1 MNWET
6 MQVYLGLGDTKMHW
20 IVRVFLVVLIT
31 LTINFI
37 ATRILM
43 RIDRQLEKTKT
54 PWDNVL
60 IHAAQKPIGVFIWL
74 AGLSV
79 AAEISG
85 KELDPN
91 FISFIKA
98 TREVGIIAL
107 LTWFILRCI
116 SESERTLTT
125 SNKISTTVDYT
136 TASAISKLLR
146 ATVIITAV
154 LVALQTLGY
163 SISGVLAFG
172 GVGGIAVG
180 FAAKDLLANFFGGLM
195 VYLDRPFAIGDWVR
209 SPDKNIEG
217 TVEHIGW
224 RQTRIRTFD
233 KRPLYVPNSTF
244 SLISVEN
251 PSRMSHR
258 RINETIGVRYCD
270 FSLLSTVLS
279 EIKEMIAN
287 HEDLD
292 TNEIYMVNFN
302 QFGPSS
308 LDFFIYAYTKTVDWR
323 TFHDV
328 KQDVL
333 FKAMQIIESHD
344 AEVAF
349 PTHTVHMAN
358 DSRMTLLSEH
368 AKSSEQ
374 NSAKQSQKEQE
385 PTQQSANDQDS
396 K

>member
-6 MQVYLGLGDTKMHW
+6 MQIYLGLGDTQMHW
-20 IVRVFLVVLIT
+20 VVRVFFVVFGTLIA
-31 LTINFI
+31 NFVANHI
-37 ATRILM
+37 LTRI
-43 RIDRQLEKTKT
+43 DKQLERTKT

-60 IHAAQKPIGVFIWL
+60 IHAAQKPVGVFIWL
-74 AGLSV
+74 VGLSV

-85 KELDPN
+85 SEMDPGL
-91 FISFIKA
+91 SSLIKSI
-98 TREVGIIAL
+98 REIGVIVI
-107 LTWFILRCI
+107 LTWFILRCV
-116 SESERTLTT
+116 SESERTLTNSDKVAT
-125 SNKISTTVDYT
+125 KVDYT

-146 ATVIITAV
+146 ASVVITSA
-154 LVALQTLGY
+154 LVILQTLGY

-172 GVGGIAVG
+172 GIGGIAVG

-195 VYLDRPFAIGDWVR
+195 VYLDRPFAIGDWIR
-209 SPDKNIEG
+209 SPDQNIEG

-233 KRPLYVPNSTF
+233 KRPLYVPNATF
-244 SLISVEN
+244 STISVEN
-251 PSRMSHR
+251 PSRMTHR
-258 RINETIGVRYCD
+258 RINETIGVRYSD
-270 FSLLSTVLS
+270 FHLLPTILAD
-279 EIKEMIAN
+279 IKNMVAN

-292 TNEIYMVNFN
+292 TNQTYMVNFN

-323 TFHDV
+323 TYHNV

-333 FKAMQIIESHD
+333 FQAMQIIEAHG

-349 PTHTVHMAN
+349 PTHTLHMAK
-358 DSRMTLLSEH
+358 DSKMTLLP
-368 AKSSEQ
+368 EQ
-374 NSAKQSQKEQE
+374 SGSPE
-385 PTQQSANDQDS
+385 PLSTEVE

>member
-6 MQVYLGLGDTKMHW
+6 MQIYLGLGDTKMHW
-20 IVRVFLVVLIT
+20 VARVFFVVLST
-31 LTINFI
+31 LVANFI
-37 ATRILM
+37 ATRILT
-43 RIDRQLEKTKT
+43 RIDKQLEKTKT

-74 AGLSV
+74 AGV
-79 AAEISG
+79 TIAAEISG
-85 KELDPN
+85 TEIDSKFSSL
-91 FISFIKA
+91 IHSV
-98 TREVGIIAL
+98 REVGVVII

-116 SESERTLTT
+116 SESEKTLTN
-125 SNKISTTVDYT
+125 SSKITTNVDYT

-146 ATVIITAV
+146 ASVVITSA
-154 LVALQTLGY
+154 LVVLQTLGF

-172 GVGGIAVG
+172 GIGGIAVG

-195 VYLDRPFAIGDWVR
+195 VYLDRPFAIGDWIR
-209 SPDKNIEG
+209 SPDQNIEG

-224 RQTRIRTFD
+224 RQTRIRTFE

-251 PSRMSHR
+251 PSRMTHR
-258 RINETIGVRYCD
+258 RLNETIGVRYTD
-270 FSLLSTVLS
+270 FSVLPTILAD
-279 EIKEMIAN
+279 IKDMISK
-287 HEDLD
+287 HEDID
-292 TNEIYMVNFN
+292 SNQTYMVNFN

-323 TFHDV
+323 TFHNV
-328 KQDVL
+328 KEDVL
-333 FKAMQIIESHD
+333 FKAMKIIESHN

-358 DSRMTLLSEH
+358 NSNM
-368 AKSSEQ
+368 AFISEQ
-374 NSAKQSQKEQE
+374 EGPSEQAS
-385 PTQQSANDQDS
+385 TTSSN
-396 K
+396 

>member
-1 MNWET
+1 MTWET
-6 MQVYLGLGDTKMHW
+6 MQHYFGLGDTEMHW
-20 IVRVFLVVLIT
+20 VVRVFLIVFATMTV
-31 LTINFI
+31 NFI
-37 ATRILM
+37 VNRILM
-43 RIDRQLEKTKT
+43 RIDKQLERTKT

-60 IHAAQKPIGVFIWL
+60 IHAAQKPIGALIWL
-74 AGLSV
+74 VGLSV

-85 KELDPN
+85 TEIDPDLSSL
-91 FISFIKA
+91 IASI
-98 TREVGIIAL
+98 REVGVVVL

-116 SESERTLTT
+116 SESEKTIVN
-125 SNKISTTVDYT
+125 SDKISTNVDYT

-146 ATVIITAV
+146 ASVIITSA
-154 LVALQTLGY
+154 LVVLQTLGY

-172 GVGGIAVG
+172 GIGGIAVG

-209 SPDKNIEG
+209 SPDQDIEG

-224 RQTRIRTFD
+224 RQTRIRTFE

-251 PSRMSHR
+251 PSRMTHR
-258 RINETIGVRYCD
+258 RINETIGVRYDD
-270 FSLLSTVLS
+270 FSLLPTILAD
-279 EIKEMIAN
+279 IKDMIAN

-292 TNEIYMVNFN
+292 TDQVYMVNFN

-323 TFHDV
+323 TFHNV

-333 FKAMQIIESHD
+333 FKAMKIIESHD

-349 PTHTVHMAN
+349 PTHTVHMADDGSKLPSTAQHN
-358 DSRMTLLSEH
+358 
-368 AKSSEQ
+368 ANQ
-374 NSAKQSQKEQE
+374 QK
-385 PTQQSANDQDS
+385 
-396 K
+396 

>member
-1 MNWET
+1 MTWET
-6 MQVYLGLGDTKMHW
+6 MQLYLGLGDTKMHW
-20 IVRVFLVVLIT
+20 VVRVFLVVLGT
-31 LTINFI
+31 LLVNFI
-37 ATRILM
+37 ATRFLM
-43 RIDRQLEKTKT
+43 RVDRQLEKTKT

-60 IHAAQKPIGVFIWL
+60 IHAAQKPIGMFIWL

-85 KELDPN
+85 TELDPD
-91 FISFIKA
+91 FRSLIHAI
-98 TREVGIIAL
+98 REVGVIVI
-107 LTWFILRCI
+107 LTWFVLRCI
-116 SESERTLTT
+116 SESERTLT
-125 SNKISTTVDYT
+125 SSDKINNNVDYT

-146 ATVIITAV
+146 AAVVITAA
-154 LVALQTLGY
+154 LVVLQTLGY

-172 GVGGIAVG
+172 GIGGIAVG

-209 SPDKNIEG
+209 SPDQNIEG

-251 PSRMSHR
+251 PSRMTHR
-258 RINETIGVRYCD
+258 RINETIGVRYDD
-270 FSLLSTVLS
+270 FRLLPTILS
-279 EIKEMIAN
+279 DIKEMVAN

-292 TNEIYMVNFN
+292 TNETYMVNFN

-323 TFHDV
+323 TYHNV

-333 FKAMQIIESHD
+333 FQAMQIIESHG

-349 PTHTVHMAN
+349 PTHTIHMAADN
-358 DSRMTLLSEH
+358 QASLSAEP
-368 AKSSEQ
+368 KSE
-374 NSAKQSQKEQE
+374 
-385 PTQQSANDQDS
+385 
-396 K
+396 

>member
-20 IVRVFLVVLIT
+20 VVRVFLVVLST
-31 LTINFI
+31 LIANFI
-37 ATRILM
+37 ATRILT
-43 RIDRQLEKTKT
+43 RIDKQLEKTKT

-74 AGLSV
+74 AGV
-79 AAEISG
+79 TIAAEISG
-85 KELDPN
+85 TEIDSKFSSL
-91 FISFIKA
+91 IHSI
-98 TREVGIIAL
+98 REVGVIII
-107 LTWFILRCI
+107 LTWFVLRCI
-116 SESERTLTT
+116 SESEKTLTN
-125 SNKISTTVDYT
+125 SSKITTNVDYT

-146 ATVIITAV
+146 ASVVITSA
-154 LVALQTLGY
+154 LVVLQTLGF

-172 GVGGIAVG
+172 GIGGIAVG

-195 VYLDRPFAIGDWVR
+195 VYLDRPFAIGDWIR
-209 SPDKNIEG
+209 SPDQNIEG

-224 RQTRIRTFD
+224 RQTRIRTFE

-251 PSRMSHR
+251 PSRMTHR
-258 RINETIGVRYCD
+258 RLNEAIGVRYTD
-270 FSLLSTVLS
+270 FNVLPTILAD
-279 EIKEMIAN
+279 IKDMISK
-287 HEDLD
+287 HEDID
-292 TNEIYMVNFN
+292 SDQTYMVNFN

-323 TFHDV
+323 TFHNV
-328 KQDVL
+328 KEDVL
-333 FKAMQIIESHD
+333 FKAMKIIESHN

-358 DSRMTLLSEH
+358 NSKIASI
-368 AKSSEQ
+368 SEQ
-374 NSAKQSQKEQE
+374 EGSFEQAS
-385 PTQQSANDQDS
+385 TTSSN
-396 K
+396 

>member
-1 MNWET
+1 MTWET
-6 MQVYLGLGDTKMHW
+6 MQFYFGLGDTQMHW
-20 IVRVFLVVLIT
+20 VVRVFIIVLATMVVNFMVKLT
-31 LTINFI
+31 L
-37 ATRILM
+37 A
-43 RIDRQLEKTKT
+43 RIDKQLERTKT

-60 IHAAQKPIGVFIWL
+60 IIAAKKPAGVFIWL
-74 AGLSV
+74 VGLSI

-85 KELDPN
+85 TEIDPDLSSL
-91 FISFIKA
+91 ISSV
-98 TREVGIIAL
+98 REVGVIVV

-116 SESERTLTT
+116 YECEKAVVNSE
-125 SNKISTTVDYT
+125 KIKTNVDYT

-146 ATVIITAV
+146 ASVIITSA
-154 LVALQTLGY
+154 LVVLQTLGY

-172 GVGGIAVG
+172 GIGGIAVG
-180 FAAKDLLANFFGGLM
+180 FAAKDLLANFFGGLI

-209 SPDKNIEG
+209 SPDQNIEG

-224 RQTRIRTFD
+224 RQTRIRTFE
-233 KRPLYVPNSTF
+233 KRPLYVPNATF

-251 PSRMSHR
+251 PSRMTHR
-258 RINETIGVRYCD
+258 RINETIGVRYDD
-270 FSLLSTVLS
+270 FSLLPAILAD
-279 EIKEMIAN
+279 IKDMIAK

-292 TNEIYMVNFN
+292 TTQTYMVNFN

-323 TFHDV
+323 TFHNV

-333 FKAMQIIESHD
+333 FKAMQIIESHN

-358 DSRMTLLSEH
+358 DGSLIPSTPQT
-368 AKSSEQ
+368 SSQ
-374 NSAKQSQKEQE
+374 
-385 PTQQSANDQDS
+385 PS
-396 K
+396 KNT

>member
-1 MNWET
+1 

-20 IVRVFLVVLIT
+20 VVRVFLVVLGT
-31 LTINFI
+31 LIINFI

-43 RIDRQLEKTKT
+43 NIDQQLKKTKT

-74 AGLSV
+74 AGLSI

-85 KELDPN
+85 TEIDPD
-91 FISFIKA
+91 ISSLIKA
-98 TREVGIIAL
+98 VREVGVIVI

-116 SESERTLTT
+116 SETERTLTR
-125 SNKISTTVDYT
+125 SNKVKTKVDYT

-146 ATVIITAV
+146 ASVIITSV
-154 LVALQTLGY
+154 LVVLQTLGY

-172 GVGGIAVG
+172 GIGGIAVG

-195 VYLDRPFAIGDWVR
+195 VYLDRPFAIGDWIR
-209 SPDKNIEG
+209 SPDQNIEG

-251 PSRMSHR
+251 PSRMTHR

-270 FSLLSTVLS
+270 FNILSTILS
-279 EIKEMIAN
+279 EIKSMIAS

-292 TNEIYMVNFN
+292 TNETYMVNFN

-349 PTHTVHMAN
+349 PTHTVHMAD
-358 DSRMTLLSEH
+358 DSQMTLLSEQS
-368 AKSSEQ
+368 KSSKQ
-374 NSAKQSQKEQE
+374 NQVQQE
-385 PTQQSANDQDS
+385 ATESSPKKSDN